1 MANPRTPCLHHTRHM
16 GALQSS
22 PSFPFFQF
30 QLTPS
35 EEDVDGEEAAEAKE
49 AKEAAAKKQDDVEK
63 LRESLAF
70 NAALDTND
78 SGSD

>member
-1 MANPRTPCLHHTRHM
+1 M

-35 EEDVDGEEAAEAKE
+35 EEDVDGEAAEAKE
-49 AKEAAAKKQDDVEK
+49 AKEAAAKKQ

>member
-1 MANPRTPCLHHTRHM
+1 M

-49 AKEAAAKKQDDVEK
+49 AKEAAAKKQ

>member
-1 MANPRTPCLHHTRHM
+1 M

-35 EEDVDGEEAAEAKE
+35 KEEVEAEEAKEAKE
-49 AKEAAAKKQDDVEK
+49 AKEAAAKKQ
-63 LRESLAF
+63 LRETLAF
-70 NAALDTND
+70 NAALETND
-78 SGSD
+78 SCSD